1 MDRIRLAFGGYG
13 RILCTAA
20 SSART
25 PFARGS
31 SAAPWSAPRSE
42 RRANSIRPGVI
53 GRLFERTVL
62 IFPEVAKSKPEV

>member
-13 RILCTAA
+13 GILCTAA

-31 SAAPWSAPRSE
+31 CTMVGAPQ
-42 RRANSIRPGVI
+42 
-53 GRLFERTVL
+53 RTQGELDKTGGDREAV
-62 IFPEVAKSKPEV
+62 